1 MEFVKRV
8 HSYVMVKSE
17 SYRFSFKRE
26 TTICVLACCGDK
38 QHDHKCCGQ
47 GKGSFGSFFHSQ
59 FVMEGKQGR
68 NLRRDVDVGT
78 EAETAEDCCLPA

>member
-26 TTICVLACCGDK
+26 TTICILACCGDK

-47 GKGSFGSFFHSQ
+47 GKGSFGSFFHS
-59 FVMEGKQGR
+59 VHYGGKSGKELEEECGR
-68 NLRRDVDVGT
+68 RN
-78 EAETAEDCCLPA
+78 